1 MVNSGGSEFSKQIDR
16 VAASKITV
24 FTRHGCHLCHLAIEL
39 LESMRSELDFT
50 IEKIYIDGN
59 EKLEKLYGEQIPVIH
74 INGEHHDFF
83 RVDPERFR
91 SSLEKH
97 RQRQ

>member
-1 MVNSGGSEFSKQIDR
+1 MV
-16 VAASKITV
+16 TV
-24 FTRHGCHLCHLAIEL
+24 YSRHGCHLCENALNILGGLSEELTFEIEV
-39 LESMRSELDFT
+39 
-50 IEKIYIDGN
+50 IYIDGDP
-59 EKLEKLYGEQIPVIH
+59 ELEKLYGEQVPVTLID
-74 INGEHHDFF
+74 GEHHDFW

>member
-1 MVNSGGSEFSKQIDR
+1 MSTLITIFS
-16 VAASKITV
+16 
-24 FTRHGCHLCHLAIEL
+24 RHGCHLCEVAEATLTEL
-39 LESMRSELDFT
+39 KEELDFE
-50 IEKIYIDGN
+50 IEVNFIDGDV
-59 EKLEKLYGEQIPVIH
+59 ELEKLYGNEVPVIH
-74 INGEHHDFF
+74 IDGEHHDFY